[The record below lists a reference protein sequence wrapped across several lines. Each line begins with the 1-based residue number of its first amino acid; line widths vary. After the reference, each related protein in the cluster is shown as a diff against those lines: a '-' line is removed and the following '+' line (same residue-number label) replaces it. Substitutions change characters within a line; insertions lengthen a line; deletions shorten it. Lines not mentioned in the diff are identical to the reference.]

1 MDPRW
6 AAPKLDHPAGTVL
19 DLGLVGRTL
28 RCRSSGLLLPE
39 ALTSAFGGALFR
51 RTCPLTIRATSLS
64 PNVPRETCAQI
75 NHLAPP
81 TSGRPDQD
89 ETGRGI
95 TTSSPFH
102 VERPPIAT
110 IATGTP
116 RLISVPLV
124 LLRDLFGQLA
134 TQKRHE
140 PVHRSSSGVHGI
152 HGRLLL
158 AGSSQAQEITHP

>member
-6 AAPKLDHPAGTVL
+6 AARELDHPAGTVL

-134 TQKRHE
+134 TQERHE